1 MTRLISR
8 YTTQATNLG
17 GVHISETLESQD
29 HRNVLFS
36 MAASLR
42 CLNNTKLVFKVPLFI
57 IMRILTL
64 LFRLVRI
71 ILSPISYLVNYYLG
85 DYFHGLNERNRIK
98 EDWYII
104 PYFLKSVFLYI
115 ISVKRHRFQTWYI
128 FINQVEKNG
137 DRLAIRYASPLKQK
151 GEYALESYTY
161 KETYDIVLRLSHIL
175 SYTYNVQAGDCVGID
190 CTNKPLF
197 IFLWLAFWNI
207 GAVPAFVNYNAIG
220 NPLVHSLRISNIS
233 QVFIDPEASANIVK
247 TEEEIKN
254 ALPNIKLN
262 YLDEADLSHTLLNPS
277 SPTFLQDEKLRS
289 PSNLTDFKPAMLIY
303 TSGTTGLPKSA
314 IMSWRKAAIGCQLFG
329 YVLHM
334 NNESTVF
341 TGMPLFH
348 STAALL
354 GVCAVISQGGCIAIA
369 NKFSATNFWKQAY
382 LTEATHIQYVGEV
395 CRYLLH
401 TPVSKYESM
410 HCVKVAYGNGLR
422 PDIWQKFRERFH
434 IEVIGE
440 FYAATEAPFATTSFQ
455 RGTFG
460 IGACRNYGTI
470 IQWFLSLQQ
479 TLVKMDP
486 NDDSVIYR
494 NKKGF
499 CEVAPVGE
507 PGEMLMR
514 IFFPRKPETSFQGYL
529 GNERETKS
537 KVIRNVFRKGD
548 AWYRCGDL
556 LKSDEYGLWYF
567 LDRMGDTFRWKS
579 ENVSTT
585 EVEDEVLL
593 SNENKIS
600 QVVVVGIKVP
610 KYEGRAGFAVLK
622 LTTDRDIHTISDEE
636 NLAMLNGML
645 PFLNQSLPKYALPL
659 FVKLVNEI
667 KMTDNH
673 KVLKKLYRDQKLPAG
688 ANGKDKIYWLRDY
701 KEYKVLTNEDWF
713 GIESQSLK
721 L

>member
-1 MTRLISR
+1 MFTTRAEQNNIKATIAASYDKLYSQFSSDELSEIGNYKISKFIGEGSFGKV
-8 YTTQATNLG
+8 YLATHRLTHQKVVLKTGNKRDPNVVREVFYHRQFDFPYITKLYEVIVTESRVWMVLEYCSG
-17 GVHISETLESQD
+17 HELYEHLLKEQRLSLEESKKLFSQIASAVYYAHELKCVHRDLKLE
-29 HRNVLFS
+29 NVL
-36 MAASLR
+36 LD
-42 CLNNTKLVFKVPLFI
+42 
-57 IMRILTL
+57 
-64 LFRLVRI
+64 
-71 ILSPISYLVNYYLG
+71 G
-85 DYFHGLNERNRIK
+85 
-98 EDWYII
+98 
-104 PYFLKSVFLYI
+104 
-115 ISVKRHRFQTWYI
+115 
-128 FINQVEKNG
+128 NG
-137 DRLAIRYASPLKQK
+137 HAK
-151 GEYALESYTY
+151 
-161 KETYDIVLRLSHIL
+161 
-175 SYTYNVQAGDCVGID
+175 
-190 CTNKPLF
+190 
-197 IFLWLAFWNI
+197 
-207 GAVPAFVNYNAIG
+207 
-220 NPLVHSLRISNIS
+220 
-233 QVFIDPEASANIVK
+233 
-247 TEEEIKN
+247 
-254 ALPNIKLN
+254 
-262 YLDEADLSHTLLNPS
+262 
-277 SPTFLQDEKLRS
+277 
-289 PSNLTDFKPAMLIY
+289 LTDFGFTREMATRSQLETIC
-303 TSGTTGLPKSA
+303 GTTVYMAPEL
-314 IMSWRKAAIGCQLFG
+314 IERKCYDGF
-329 YVLHM
+329 
-334 NNESTVF
+334 
-341 TGMPLFH
+341 
-348 STAALL
+348 
-354 GVCAVISQGGCIAIA
+354 
-369 NKFSATNFWKQAY
+369 
-382 LTEATHIQYVGEV
+382 
-395 CRYLLH
+395 
-401 TPVSKYESM
+401 
-410 HCVKVAYGNGLR
+410 KV
-422 PDIWQKFRERFH
+422 DIW
-434 IEVIGE
+434 
-440 FYAATEAPFATTSFQ
+440 SL
-455 RGTFG
+455 G
-460 IGACRNYGTI
+460 IILYT
-470 IQWFLSLQQ
+470 
-479 TLVKMDP
+479 M
-486 NDDSVIYR
+486 IYR